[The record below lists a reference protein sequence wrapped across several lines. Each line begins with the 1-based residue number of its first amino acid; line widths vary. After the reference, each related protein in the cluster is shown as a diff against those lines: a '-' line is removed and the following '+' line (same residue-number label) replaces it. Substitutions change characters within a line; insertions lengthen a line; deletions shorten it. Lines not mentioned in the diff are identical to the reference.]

1 MAKFDNPDDIKV
13 IVATDCGSTTTKA
26 ILIEF
31 VNGEYRLM
39 HRGEAPTTV
48 EAPFE
53 DVTMGALNAV
63 AEVEE
68 LSGRKILDENGK
80 FISPSNGKTGTDV
93 YISTSSAGGG
103 LQMMVAGVVRSMTAE
118 SAERAALGAGA
129 IVMDVIAS
137 NDKRLPHQQIERIRA
152 LRPDMILLSGG
163 IDGGTT
169 THVVEIAE
177 LIAAA
182 DPRPRLGSSYKLPI
196 IYAGNKE
203 ATDLV
208 KEAMADKVDLKTV
221 DNLRPVLERENLGP
235 AREEIHEQFMEH
247 VMAQAPGYKKLMSWT
262 DADIMPTP
270 GAVGLIIQ
278 TIAEQYN
285 IEAVGV
291 DIGGATTDVFSVF
304 RPDMETPVF
313 NRTVSANLGMSYS
326 ISNVFAEA
334 TLPMVMRWVPF
345 KMEER
350 DLRNRVKNKMIRPTT
365 IPQSMEE
372 LIFEQAIAKEA
383 LRLAFVQHK
392 NFATVL
398 KGVQQQRTIADAFE
412 QSGSGSTI
420 VNMMSLN
427 MLIGSGGVLSHA
439 PRRQQSGLMMIDA
452 FMPEGVTRLAVDSIF
467 MMPQLGVL
475 TEVHKKAATEVFI
488 KDCLIHLGTCVAP
501 AGVTKKPGPVMKYTI
516 DLPGGQV
523 TGTLDHL
530 EMKRFDLGLDD
541 NNQPLECKA
550 VFEPERQYDC
560 GAGKGHRLETKLHGG
575 VVGVV
580 LDGRGRPFDLST
592 LTEDERV
599 SHLRAW
605 MTELDIYPTDRL
617 KD

>member
-13 IVATDCGSTTTKA
+13 ILATDCGSTTTKA

-31 VNGEYRLM
+31 VDGEYRLST
-39 HRGEAPTTV
+39 RGEAPTTV

-53 DVTMGALNAV
+53 DVTMGVLNAV
-63 AEVEE
+63 QEVEE
-68 LSGRKILDENGK
+68 LSGRRLLGDDGKILSPANG
-80 FISPSNGKTGTDV
+80 NDGADV

-137 NDKRLPHQQIERIRA
+137 NDKRLPHEQIERIRA

-177 LIAAA
+177 LIGAA

-196 IYAGNKE
+196 IYAGNKD
-203 ATDLV
+203 ATDTV
-208 KEAMADKVDLKTV
+208 KTTLQDKVDLKVV

-247 VMAQAPGYKKLMSWT
+247 VMAQAPGYKKLMSWA
-262 DADIMPTP
+262 DAPIMPTP

-278 TIAEQYN
+278 TIADQYG

-304 RPDMETPVF
+304 RPEEDPVF

-334 TLPMVMRWVPF
+334 SLPKVMRWVPF
-345 KMEER
+345 DMDER
-350 DLRNRVKNKMIRPTT
+350 DLRNRVKNKMVRPTT

-372 LIFEQAIAKEA
+372 LVFEQAIAKEA

-412 QSGSGSTI
+412 QSTSGATI
-420 VNMMSLN
+420 VNMMSLD

-439 PRRQQSGLMMIDA
+439 PRRQQSALMMIDA
-452 FMPEGVTRLAVDSIF
+452 FLPEGVTRLAVDSIF

-501 AGVTKKPGPVMKYTI
+501 RGELKKDGPVMKYSI
-516 DLPGGQV
+516 DLPSGTV
-523 TGTLDHL
+523 TGTLNAL
-530 EMKRFDLGLDD
+530 EMKHFDLGLDEKGLPIEV
-541 NNQPLECKA
+541 NA
-550 VFEPERQYDC
+550 SFEPERNFDL
-560 GAGKGHRLETKLHGG
+560 GAGKGAKVDAKLHGG
-575 VVGVV
+575 VVGLI

-592 LTEDERV
+592 LSDKERV
-599 SHLRAW
+599 SHLRTW
-605 MTELDIYPTDRL
+605 MTDLDIYPKERL
-617 KD
+617 